1 MRVAYLQTKPKF
13 LSPRENLDS
22 ALKSLERTNADLI
35 VLPELFNSG
44 YNFRS
49 KKEVARVAEPF
60 KGGATV
66 LALQEYARR
75 RKTGVA
81 AGFAERDG
89 KRFYNSAVLATPT
102 HTYLYRK
109 IHLFAEEKKFFS
121 PGNLGFRVFDV
132 GGVKVGLMVCF
143 DWFFP
148 ESVRTLALR
157 GAEIIAHPANLV
169 LPWCPEGMK
178 IRCLE
183 NRVFAVTADR
193 VGSERGLSFIG
204 QSQIVSPRGEVL
216 RRASGTRPETG
227 TLLIDPKKARNKK
240 MNSYNDLLRDRR
252 PESYA

>member
-13 LSPRENLDS
+13 LTPRKNVET
-22 ALKSLERTNADLI
+22 ALKSLERISADLI
-35 VLPELFNSG
+35 VLPELFNTG

-49 KKEVARVAEPF
+49 RKEVARVAEPVT
-60 KGGATV
+60 GGATL
-66 LALQEYARR
+66 LALENFARR
-75 RKTGVA
+75 KKIALA

-89 KRFYNSAVLATPT
+89 RRFYNSAVLVTPAKT
-102 HTYLYRK
+102 HLYRK
-109 IHLFAEEKKFFS
+109 IHLFAEEKKFFT
-121 PGNLGFRVFDV
+121 PGNLGFRAFDV

-193 VGSERGLSFIG
+193 VGSERGLRFIG
-204 QSQIVSPRGEVL
+204 QSQIVSPDGEVL
-216 RRASGTRPETG
+216 RRASGDKLESG
-227 TLLIDPKKARNKK
+227 TFLIDPMKARNK
-240 MNSYNDLLRDRR
+240 NLNAFNHLLRDRR
-252 PESYA
+252 PNLYA